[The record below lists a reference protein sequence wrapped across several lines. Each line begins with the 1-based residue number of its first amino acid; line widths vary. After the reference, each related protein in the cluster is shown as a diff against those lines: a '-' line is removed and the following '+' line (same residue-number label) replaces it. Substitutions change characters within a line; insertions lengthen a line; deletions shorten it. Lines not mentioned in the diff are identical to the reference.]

1 MSTLRILRVLERCD
15 RLKSIVNITDMYKSF
30 FGVIAMDG
38 MDFDVREGEIHC
50 LVGENGCGKSS
61 MIKVISGFYTF
72 DRGQLHINGKEY
84 RKITPSESMREGIQ
98 VIYQDF
104 SLFPNMT
111 IAENIMMYDTVG
123 TCSFLI
129 SQDEQFRKARQVLD
143 RIRFDIDP
151 YLYVHQL
158 NIAQMQM
165 VAICR
170 AIAQD
175 ARLIIMDEPTTAL
188 TTSEVSKLFQVVQ
201 QLKDQGVAVL
211 FVSHKLD
218 EILQISDRI
227 TVMRNG
233 KSVFVS
239 QEDQPLPSK
248 EELIFH
254 MTGKS
259 FAKPAANEAIDTDL
273 TPIMELK
280 HYGLKDAFEDISF
293 KLYPGEILGIT
304 GLLGCGRQEL
314 AESLFGIVQA
324 TEGRLLIQGKEMRPF
339 RSVQE
344 AVAQRIAYV
353 PEDRMTKGLHMEQSI
368 ADNAIARIIEQFRNR
383 LGLISGQ
390 KMAKGKE
397 RALTTVH
404 IRGMRPYNPVR
415 SLSGGNQ
422 QKVGLVKWL
431 ASKPLILV
439 LNCPTVGVDV
449 GAKEDI
455 HDIIRG
461 LAGEGI
467 GVIVISDDIPEV
479 LHLCDRILVMKK
491 GRIAHELRADDMDID
506 GLESMLAED
515 EDLGEVS

>member
-1 MSTLRILRVLERCD
+1 
-15 RLKSIVNITDMYKSF
+15 MYKSF

-61 MIKVISGFYTF
+61 MIKVISGFYTA
-72 DRGQLHINGKEY
+72 DRGQMTINGKEY
-84 RKITPSESMREGIQ
+84 RRITPAESMREGIQ

-104 SLFPNMT
+104 SLFSNMT
-111 IAENIMMYDTVG
+111 IAENIMMYETVN
-123 TCSFLI
+123 SRALLVN
-129 SQDEQFRKARQVLD
+129 QEEQFRRARQVLA

-151 YLYVHQL
+151 HLYVYQL

-188 TTSEVSKLFQVVQ
+188 TTSEVGKLFQVVKE
-201 QLKDQGVAVL
+201 LKAQGVAVL

-218 EILQISDRI
+218 EILKISDRI

-233 KSVFVS
+233 RSVFVS
-239 QEDQPLPSK
+239 REDQPLPSK
-248 EELIFH
+248 EELILH

-259 FAKPAANEAIDTDL
+259 FSMPDRRPEVDTTG
-273 TPIMELK
+273 TPLLEVRD
-280 HYGLKDAFEDISF
+280 YGLDEAFEGINF
-293 KLYPGEILGIT
+293 KLFPGEILGIT

-324 TEGRLLIQGKEMRPF
+324 SQGRLIIGGKEMRPF
-339 RSVQE
+339 RSVQD

-353 PEDRMTKGLHMEQSI
+353 PEDRLTKGLHMEQSI
-368 ADNAIARIIEQFRNR
+368 ADNAVARIMDQFRDR
-383 LGLISGQ
+383 LGLISR
-390 KMAKGKE
+390 KKVARGKE
-397 RALTTVH
+397 KALTTVH
-404 IRGMRPYNPVR
+404 IRGMRPYNPVK

-422 QKVGLVKWL
+422 QKVGLIKWL
-431 ASKPLILV
+431 ASKPRILV

-455 HDIIRG
+455 HAIVRD
-461 LAGEGI
+461 LAGQGI

-479 LHLCDRILVMKK
+479 LRLCGRILVMKK
-491 GRIAHELRADDMDID
+491 GRITREIRAEDVDID

-515 EDLGEVS
+515 EQLQEVV